1 MLLKKSFE
9 DVKLI
14 AVHMNTLPLQTSL
27 KDTIS
32 TQRSLESK
40 LSSCQNTDSSREFK
54 IRELEGRMRALEKEN
69 EMLRQKVA
77 HYAG

>member
-1 MLLKKSFE
+1 MLVKSFE

-14 AVHMNTLPLQTSL
+14 AVLMNTLLLQASL

-32 TQRSLESK
+32 AQRSLENK
-40 LSSCQNTDSSREFK
+40 LSTCQNTDSGREFK

-77 HYAG
+77 RYAR

>member
-1 MLLKKSFE
+1 M
-9 DVKLI
+9 KLI
-14 AVHMNTLPLQTSL
+14 AVRMNTLPLQASL

-32 TQRSLESK
+32 VQRSLENK
-40 LSSCQNTDSSREFK
+40 LSTSQNTDSSREFK

-77 HYAG
+77 RYAL

>member
-1 MLLKKSFE
+1 MLSKKSFA

-14 AVHMNTLPLQTSL
+14 AVRMNTLPLQASL

-32 TQRSLESK
+32 VQRSLENK
-40 LSSCQNTDSSREFK
+40 LSTSQNTDSSHEFK

-77 HYAG
+77 RYAL